1 MTYRAP
7 INDMLLALNHGAGL
21 QAAVK
26 AGHYGDFDSD
36 ITAAVLEEAGRF
48 ATDVLAPLNRIGDEN
63 GIKLANDKVTTAPGW
78 PDAYQRWTAAGW
90 NAVSGSEAFGGQ
102 GLPLAINAACTE
114 IWSASNIAFGLCPL
128 LTLSAIEALDAH
140 GSEDLKKIYLEKLV
154 SGEWT
159 GTMQLTEPQAG
170 SDVGAL
176 RTRAERAADG
186 SYRITGT
193 KIFITY
199 GDHDMT
205 DNIVHFVLARLP
217 DAPAGTKGISLFLIP
232 KFLVNADGSL
242 GARNDIYPSGVEH
255 KLGMHASPTCTMTM
269 GDKGGAIGY
278 LVGEEN
284 RGMLCMFTMMNQAR
298 LGVGLEGVGIADRA
312 YQQALAFAQERRQGR
327 AIGKTGD
334 GTDAII
340 VHPDVKRMLMQMR
353 ALTAAARTICYAT
366 AVAFDVSVRA
376 TDAKVRSDAAA
387 RGALLTPIAKAFSTD
402 IGNEVTSLG
411 VQIHGGM
418 GFIEETGAAQHYRD
432 ARITA
437 IYEGT
442 NGIQSIDLVTRKL
455 RAQGGASVWALLDEL
470 SDIVKRVEASND
482 PAFGTTGAKLRD
494 ALGSLERSSRW
505 LLERIASAPNDA
517 LAGATPY
524 LRLFGSTLGGCKLAE
539 EALAARTLGRGFG
552 RSAALCHAG
561 ALLCREHFGAGRL
574 AGAHGDGQRQFG
586 HRRRRGFAGLTRCG
600 GLAANPR
607 QLAASVFTRAASACR
622 FGAARGL
629 ERTVEINHSEC
640 MFFARLRADSMLGQ
654 QRPSSNWRRGA
665 IAR

>member
-7 INDMLLALNHGAGL
+7 IKDMLLALNHGAGL

-26 AGHYGDFDSD
+26 AGHYGDFDAD
-36 ITAAVLEEAGRF
+36 ITAAVLEEAGKF
-48 ATDVLAPLNRIGDEN
+48 ASDVLAPLNRVGDEN
-63 GIKLANDKVTTAPGW
+63 GITLDNGSVATSPGW
-78 PDAYQRWTAAGW
+78 PDAYRRWTAAGW
-90 NAVSGSEAFGGQ
+90 NAVSGPEAFGGQ

-114 IWSASNIAFGLCPL
+114 IWSASNVAFGLCPL

-140 GSEDLKKIYLEKLV
+140 GSDELKQLYLGKLI
-154 SGEWT
+154 SGEWP

-176 RTRAERAADG
+176 RTRAERAGDG
-186 SYRITGT
+186 SYRISGS

-217 DAPAGTKGISLFLIP
+217 DAPPGTKGISLFLIP
-232 KFLVNADGSL
+232 KFMVNPDGTL
-242 GARNDIYPSGVEH
+242 GARNDIYASGIEH
-255 KLGMHASPTCTMTM
+255 KLGMHAAPTCTMTM

-278 LVGEEN
+278 LIGEEN
-284 RGMLCMFTMMNQAR
+284 RGMQCMFTMMNQAR

-327 AIGKTGD
+327 AVGKTGNGSD
-334 GTDAII
+334 HII

-366 AVAFDVSVRA
+366 AVALDVSVRA
-376 TDAKVRSDAAA
+376 TDAKTRSVAGA

-432 ARITA
+432 ARITS

-455 RAQGGASVWALLDEL
+455 AANGGASVWILLDEL
-470 SDIVKRVEASND
+470 SEIVSRVETSND
-482 PAFGTTGAKLRD
+482 PGFGTAGSKLRE
-494 ALGSLERSSRW
+494 AVASLDRTSRW

-524 LRLFGSTLGGCKLAE
+524 LRLFGSTLGGCLLAS
-539 EALAARTLGRGFG
+539 EALAARNL
-552 RSAALCHAG
+552 A
-561 ALLCREHFGAGRL
+561 EGAGDASRHVTL
-574 AGAHGDGQRQFG
+574 ARF
-586 HRRRRGFAGLTRCG
+586 FAE
-600 GLAANPR
+600 NI
-607 QLAASVFTRAASACR
+607 SVQATA
-622 FGAARGL
+622 L
-629 ERTVEINHSEC
+629 ERTVLDSAEAVN
-640 MFFARLRADSMLGQ
+640 AADVVLL
-654 QRPSSNWRRGA
+654 A
-665 IAR
+665 

>member
-21 QAAVK
+21 QAAVA

-63 GIKLANDKVTTAPGW
+63 GIRLENDKVTTAPGW
-78 PDAYQRWTAAGW
+78 PSAYQRWTAAGW
-90 NAVSGSEAFGGQ
+90 NAVSGPEAFGGQ

-140 GSEDLKKIYLEKLV
+140 GSESLKKIYLEKLV

-186 SYRITGT
+186 SYRISGS

-217 DAPAGTKGISLFLIP
+217 DAPAGTKGISLIP

-242 GARNDIYPSGVEH
+242 GGRNDIYPSGVEH

-269 GDKGGAIGY
+269 GDKGGAVGY
-278 LVGEEN
+278 LIGEEN

-327 AIGKTGD
+327 AVGKPGSESD
-334 GTDAII
+334 PII

-353 ALTAAARTICYAT
+353 AMTAAARTICYAT
-366 AVAFDVSVRA
+366 AVALDVSMRA
-376 TDAKVRSDAAA
+376 KDAKVRAAAAA

-402 IGNEVTSLG
+402 IGSEVTSLG

-432 ARITA
+432 ARITS

-455 RAQGGASVWALLDEL
+455 AANGGASVWSLLAEL
-470 SDIVKRVEASND
+470 ESTVKQVEGSND
-482 PAFGTTGAKLRD
+482 PAFGTTAAKLRD
-494 ALGSLERSSRW
+494 ALGSLERASRW
-505 LLERIASAPNDA
+505 LLERVATRPNDA

-524 LRLFGSTLGGCKLAE
+524 LRLFGSTLGGCILAG
-539 EALAARTLGRGFG
+539 EALAAK
-552 RSAALCHAG
+552 AG
-561 ALLCREHFGAGRL
+561 
-574 AGAHGDGQRQFG
+574 GDGERYV
-586 HRRRRGFAGLTRCG
+586 T
-600 GLAANPR
+600 LAR
-607 QLAASVFTRAASACR
+607 
-622 FGAARGL
+622 
-629 ERTVEINHSEC
+629 
-640 MFFARLRADSMLGQ
+640 FFAENVTVQSGSLEKTVTDSAEAINGADAVLL
-654 QRPSSNWRRGA
+654 A
-665 IAR
+665 

>member
-26 AGHYGDFDSD
+26 AGHYGDFDGD
-36 ITAAVLEEAGRF
+36 ITSAVLEEAGRF
-48 ATDVLAPLNRIGDEN
+48 ATDVLAPLNVVGDKN
-63 GIKLANDKVTTAPGW
+63 GIKLNDGKVTTAPGW
-78 PDAYQRWTAAGW
+78 PDAYRRWTEAGW
-90 NAVSGSEAFGGQ
+90 NAVSGPEAFGGQ

-140 GSEDLKKIYLEKLV
+140 GSPELKKIYLEKLV
-154 SGEWT
+154 SGAWT

-176 RTRAERAADG
+176 RSRAERVADG
-186 SYRITGT
+186 SYRISGT

-199 GDHDMT
+199 GEHDMT

-217 DAPAGTKGISLFLIP
+217 DAPAGTRGISLFLIP

-242 GARNDIYPSGVEH
+242 GARNDIYASGVEH
-255 KLGMHASPTCTMTM
+255 KLGIHASPTCTMTM

-278 LVGEEN
+278 LIGEEN
-284 RGMLCMFTMMNQAR
+284 RGMHCMFTMMNQAR

-327 AIGKTGD
+327 AVGKADGKPGD
-334 GTDAII
+334 GSDPII
-340 VHPDVKRMLMQMR
+340 VHPDIKRMLMQMR
-353 ALTAAARTICYAT
+353 ALTGAARTICYAT
-366 AVAFDVSVRA
+366 AVALDIAVRSP
-376 TDAKVRSDAAA
+376 DAKTRALAAA

-402 IGNEVTSLG
+402 IGNEVSSLG

-432 ARITA
+432 ARITP

-455 RAQGGASVWALLDEL
+455 AANGGASVFALLDEL
-470 SDIVKRVEASND
+470 AGIVKQVEASND
-482 PAFGTTGAKLRD
+482 PAFGTAGTKLRD
-494 ALGSLERSSRW
+494 ALGSLDRASRW
-505 LLERIASAPNDA
+505 LLERVTSAPNDA

-524 LRLFGSTLGGCKLAE
+524 LRLFGSTLGGCMLAG
-539 EALAARTLGRGFG
+539 EALAARDLGEAAGDPQRYVTLARYF
-552 RSAALCHAG
+552 AENITVQAG
-561 ALLCREHFGAGRL
+561 ALEKTVMDGAEAVNGADAVLL
-574 AGAHGDGQRQFG
+574 A
-586 HRRRRGFAGLTRCG
+586 
-600 GLAANPR
+600 
-607 QLAASVFTRAASACR
+607 
-622 FGAARGL
+622 
-629 ERTVEINHSEC
+629 
-640 MFFARLRADSMLGQ
+640 
-654 QRPSSNWRRGA
+654 
-665 IAR
+665 

>member
-1 MTYRAP
+1 MAMTYRAP

-26 AGHYGDFDSD
+26 AGHYGDFDAD
-36 ITAAVLEEAGRF
+36 ITAAVLEEAGKF
-48 ATDVLAPLNRIGDEN
+48 AGDVLAPLNRIGDEH
-63 GIKLANDKVTTAPGW
+63 GIKLEDNKVTTAPGW
-78 PDAYQRWTAAGW
+78 PDAYQRWAAAGW
-90 NAVSGSEAFGGQ
+90 NAVSGPEAFGGQ

-114 IWSASNIAFGLCPL
+114 IWSASNMAFGLCPL

-140 GSEDLKKIYLEKLV
+140 GTDELKKIYLEKLV

-176 RTRAERAADG
+176 RTRAERASDG
-186 SYRITGT
+186 SYRIKGT

-232 KFLVNADGSL
+232 KFLVDADGSL
-242 GARNDIYPSGVEH
+242 GARNDIYASGVEH

-278 LVGEEN
+278 LIGEEN
-284 RGMLCMFTMMNQAR
+284 RGMQCMFTMMNQAR
-298 LGVGLEGVGIADRA
+298 LAVGLEGVGIADRA

-327 AIGKTGD
+327 AAGRASDKSDNGAD
-334 GTDAII
+334 PII
-340 VHPDVKRMLMQMR
+340 VHPDVKRMLLQMR

-366 AVAFDVSVRA
+366 AVALDVSARA
-376 TDAKVRSDAAA
+376 TDAKVRGNAAA

-432 ARITA
+432 ARITP

-442 NGIQSIDLVTRKL
+442 NGIQAIDLVTRKL
-455 RAQGGASVWALLDEL
+455 AANGGQSVWGLLDEL
-470 SDIVKRVEASND
+470 SGIVKQVETSND

-494 ALGSLERSSRW
+494 ALGSLERTSRW
-505 LLERIASAPNDA
+505 LLERVTSAPNDA

-524 LRLFGSTLGGCKLAE
+524 LRLFGSTLGGCMLAT
-539 EALAARTLGRGFG
+539 EALAVRDLGEAAGDPQRYVTLARFFAENI
-552 RSAALCHAG
+552 SVQAG
-561 ALLCREHFGAGRL
+561 
-574 AGAHGDGQRQFG
+574 
-586 HRRRRGFAGLTRCG
+586 
-600 GLAANPR
+600 
-607 QLAASVFTRAASACR
+607 S
-622 FGAARGL
+622 L
-629 ERTVEINHSEC
+629 ERTVMDSAEAVNG
-640 MFFARLRADSMLGQ
+640 ADAVLL
-654 QRPSSNWRRGA
+654 A
-665 IAR
+665 

>member
-1 MTYRAP
+1 MSYRAP

-21 QAAVK
+21 QAAVQ
-26 AGHYGDFDSD
+26 AGHYGDFDAD
-36 ITAAVLEEAGRF
+36 ITAAVLEEAGKF
-48 ATDVLAPLNRIGDEN
+48 ASDVLAPLNRIGDQN
-63 GIKLANDKVTTAPGW
+63 GIKLDGGKVTTAPGW
-78 PDAYQRWTAAGW
+78 PDAYRRWTAAGW
-90 NAVSGSEAFGGQ
+90 NAVSGPEAFGGQ

-114 IWSASNIAFGLCPL
+114 IWSAANMAFGLCPL

-140 GSEDLKKIYLEKLV
+140 GSSELKKIYLEKLV
-154 SGEWT
+154 SGAWT

-176 RTRAERAADG
+176 RSRAERMADG
-186 SYRITGT
+186 TYRIKGT

-217 DAPAGTKGISLFLIP
+217 DAPAGTRGISLFLVP
-232 KFLVNADGSL
+232 KFLVDADGSL

-255 KLGMHASPTCTMTM
+255 KLGIHASPTCTMTM
-269 GDKGGAIGY
+269 GDHGGAIGY
-278 LVGEEN
+278 LIGEEN

-312 YQQALAFAQERRQGR
+312 YQQALAFAQQRRQGR
-327 AIGKTGD
+327 AIGKPGE
-334 GTDAII
+334 GMDAII
-340 VHPDVKRMLMQMR
+340 VHPDIKRMLMQMR

-366 AVAFDVSVRA
+366 AVAIDVSVRA
-376 TDAKVRSDAAA
+376 GDARVRADAAA

-432 ARITA
+432 ARITP

-455 RAQGGASVWALLDEL
+455 AANGGAAVFSLLGEL
-470 SDIVKRVEASND
+470 TEIVIRVETSND

-494 ALGSLERSSRW
+494 ALGSLDRTSRW
-505 LLERIASAPNDA
+505 LLERMGSAPNDA

-524 LRLFGSTLGGCKLAE
+524 LRLFGSTLGGCMLAG
-539 EALAARTLGRGFG
+539 EALAARNAGEGNGDPQRYVTLARFFAENV
-552 RSAALCHAG
+552 SVQAAA
-561 ALLCREHFGAGRL
+561 
-574 AGAHGDGQRQFG
+574 
-586 HRRRRGFAGLTRCG
+586 
-600 GLAANPR
+600 
-607 QLAASVFTRAASACR
+607 
-622 FGAARGL
+622 L
-629 ERTVEINHSEC
+629 ERTVMDSAEAVNG
-640 MFFARLRADSMLGQ
+640 ADAVLLG
-654 QRPSSNWRRGA
+654 
-665 IAR
+665 

>member
-21 QAAVK
+21 QAAVS
-26 AGHYGDFDSD
+26 AGHYGDFDSEL
-36 ITAAVLEEAGRF
+36 TAAVLEEAGRF

-63 GIKLANDKVTTAPGW
+63 GIKLDNNKVTTAPGW
-78 PDAYQRWTAAGW
+78 PSAYQRWTAAGW
-90 NAVSGSEAFGGQ
+90 NAVSGPEAFGGQ

-140 GSEDLKKIYLEKLV
+140 GSDELKKIYLEKLV

-232 KFLVNADGSL
+232 KFLVNADGAL
-242 GARNDIYPSGVEH
+242 GARNDIYASGVEH

-269 GDKGGAIGY
+269 GDKGGAVGY
-278 LVGEEN
+278 LIGEEN

-312 YQQALAFAQERRQGR
+312 YQQALAFAQERKQGR
-327 AIGKTGD
+327 AIGKKGD
-334 GTDAII
+334 GMDAII

-366 AVAFDVSVRA
+366 AVALDVSTRA

-455 RAQGGASVWALLDEL
+455 SSQGGASVWALLDEL

-494 ALGSLERSSRW
+494 ALGSLERTSRW

-539 EALAARTLGRGFG
+539 EALAARTLGEGFG
-552 RSAALCHAG
+552 DPQRYVT
-561 ALLCREHFGAGRL
+561 L
-574 AGAHGDGQRQFG
+574 ARF
-586 HRRRRGFAGLTRCG
+586 FAE
-600 GLAANPR
+600 NI
-607 QLAASVFTRAASACR
+607 SVQS
-622 FGAARGL
+622 GSL
-629 ERTVEINHSEC
+629 ERTV
-640 MFFARLRADSMLGQ
+640 MDGADAVT
-654 QRPSSNWRRGA
+654 GA
-665 IAR
+665 DAVLLA

>member
-7 INDMLLALNHGAGL
+7 ISDMLLALNHGAGL
-21 QAAVK
+21 QAAVQ
-26 AGHYGDFDSD
+26 AGHYGDFDAD
-36 ITAAVLEEAGRF
+36 ITAAVLEEAGKF
-48 ATDVLAPLNRIGDEN
+48 ATEVLAPLNRIGDQN
-63 GIKLANDKVTTAPGW
+63 GIKLKDGKVTTAPGW
-78 PDAYQRWTAAGW
+78 PDAYRRWTEAGW

-114 IWSASNIAFGLCPL
+114 IWSASNLAFGLCPL

-140 GSEDLKKIYLEKLV
+140 GSDELKRIYLGKLI

-176 RTRAERAADG
+176 RTRAERAPDG
-186 SYRITGT
+186 SYRITGSKT
-193 KIFITY
+193 FITY

-232 KFLVNADGSL
+232 KFMVDADGTP
-242 GARNDIYPSGVEH
+242 GPRNDIHPSGVEH

-269 GDKGGAIGY
+269 GDHGGAIGY
-278 LVGEEN
+278 PIGEEKQ
-284 RGMLCMFTMMNQAR
+284 GMRCMFTMMNQAR

-312 YQQALAFAQERRQGR
+312 YQQALAFAQERKQGR
-327 AIGKTGD
+327 AIGKQGD
-334 GTDAII
+334 GSDPII

-366 AVAFDVSVRA
+366 AVALDVATRA
-376 TDAKVRSDAAA
+376 TDAKVRTEAAA

-402 IGNEVTSLG
+402 IGSEVAYLG

-442 NGIQSIDLVTRKL
+442 NGIQAIDLVTRKL
-455 RAQGGASVWALLDEL
+455 GAQGGAAVFALIDEL
-470 SDIVKRVEASND
+470 SATVKQVEASND
-482 PAFGTTGAKLRD
+482 PAFGSTGAKLRD
-494 ALGSLERSSRW
+494 ALSALDRTSRW
-505 LLERIASAPNDA
+505 LLERLASSPNEA

-524 LRLFGSTLGGCKLAE
+524 LRLFGATLGGCMLAS
-539 EALAARTLGRGFG
+539 EALAVRKDGGDAQRFVTLAR
-552 RSAALCHAG
+552 
-561 ALLCREHFGAGRL
+561 
-574 AGAHGDGQRQFG
+574 
-586 HRRRRGFAGLTRCG
+586 
-600 GLAANPR
+600 
-607 QLAASVFTRAASACR
+607 
-622 FGAARGL
+622 
-629 ERTVEINHSEC
+629 
-640 MFFARLRADSMLGQ
+640 FFAETMSVQAPSLEKTVTDGAESVMGADAVLLG
-654 QRPSSNWRRGA
+654 
-665 IAR
+665 

>member
-26 AGHYGDFDSD
+26 AGHYGDFDAD
-36 ITAAVLEEAGRF
+36 ITAAVLEEAGKF
-48 ATDVLAPLNRIGDEN
+48 AGDVLAPLNRVGDEH
-63 GIKLANDKVTTAPGW
+63 GIKLEGGKVTTAPGW
-78 PDAYQRWTAAGW
+78 PDAYQRWIAAGW
-90 NAVSGSEAFGGQ
+90 NAVSGPEAFGGQ

-140 GSEDLKKIYLEKLV
+140 GSDALKKIYLEKLV
-154 SGEWT
+154 SGQWT

-186 SYRITGT
+186 SYRIKGT

-217 DAPAGTKGISLFLIP
+217 DAPAGTKGISLFLVP

-255 KLGMHASPTCTMTM
+255 KLGIHASPTCTMTM

-278 LVGEEN
+278 LIGEEN

-298 LGVGLEGVGIADRA
+298 LAVGLEGVGIADRA

-327 AIGKTGD
+327 AIGSKGD
-334 GTDAII
+334 GSDPII
-340 VHPDVKRMLMQMR
+340 AHPDIKRMLMQMR
-353 ALTAAARTICYAT
+353 TLTAAARTICYAT
-366 AVAFDVSVRA
+366 AVALDVSVRA
-376 TDAKVRSDAAA
+376 RDVGVRAAAAA
-387 RGALLTPIAKAFSTD
+387 RGALLTPIAKAFATD
-402 IGNEVTSLG
+402 IGNEVAYLG
-411 VQIHGGM
+411 VQVHGGM
-418 GFIEETGAAQHYRD
+418 GFIEETGAAQHSRD
-432 ARITA
+432 ARITS

-442 NGIQSIDLVTRKL
+442 NGIQSIDLLTRKL
-455 RAQGGASVWALLDEL
+455 GADGGASVFALLGEL
-470 SDIVKRVEASND
+470 DGIVTRVERSND
-482 PAFGTTGAKLRD
+482 PAFGTTGIKLRE
-494 ALGSLERSSRW
+494 ALGALDRTSKW
-505 LLERIASAPNDA
+505 LLECVASKPNDA

-524 LRLFGSTLGGCKLAE
+524 LRLFGATLGGCMLAE
-539 EALAARTLGRGFG
+539 EALAARE
-552 RSAALCHAG
+552 A
-561 ALLCREHFGAGRL
+561 
-574 AGAHGDGQRQFG
+574 GDGERYIAVARF
-586 HRRRRGFAGLTRCG
+586 FAE
-600 GLAANPR
+600 NV
-607 QLAASVFTRAASACR
+607 SVQAPS
-622 FGAARGL
+622 L
-629 ERTVEINHSEC
+629 ERTVTDSAEAVNG
-640 MFFARLRADSMLGQ
+640 ADAVLL
-654 QRPSSNWRRGA
+654 A
-665 IAR
+665 

>member
-1 MTYRAP
+1 
-7 INDMLLALNHGAGL
+7 
-21 QAAVK
+21 
-26 AGHYGDFDSD
+26 
-36 ITAAVLEEAGRF
+36 
-48 ATDVLAPLNRIGDEN
+48 
-63 GIKLANDKVTTAPGW
+63 VTTAPGW

-90 NAVSGSEAFGGQ
+90 NAVSGPEAFGGQ
-102 GLPLAINAACTE
+102 GLPMAINAACTE

-140 GSEDLKKIYLEKLV
+140 GSIELKKIYLEKLV
-154 SGEWT
+154 SGQWT

-170 SDVGAL
+170 SDVGSL

-186 SYRITGT
+186 SYRIKGT

-217 DAPAGTKGISLFLIP
+217 DAPAGTRGISLFLIP

-242 GARNDIYPSGVEH
+242 GARNDIYASGVEH

-269 GDKGGAIGY
+269 GDSGGAIGY
-278 LVGEEN
+278 LIGEEN
-284 RGMLCMFTMMNQAR
+284 KGMQCMFTMMNQAR

-312 YQQALAFAQERRQGR
+312 YQQALAFAQERKQGR
-327 AIGKTGD
+327 AVGKQGD
-334 GTDAII
+334 GLDPII

-353 ALTAAARTICYAT
+353 SLTAAARSICYAT
-366 AVAFDVSVRA
+366 AVALDVAARA
-376 TDAKVRSDAAA
+376 KDAKVREDAAA

-402 IGNEVTSLG
+402 IGNEVTYLG

-432 ARITA
+432 ARITT

-455 RAQGGASVWALLDEL
+455 AANGGASVWALLDEL
-470 SDIVKRVEASND
+470 DGIAKQVEASND

-494 ALGSLERSSRW
+494 ALGSLDRASKW
-505 LLERIASAPNDA
+505 LLERVNTAPNDA

-524 LRLFGSTLGGCKLAE
+524 LRLFGSTLGGCMLAG
-539 EALAARTLGRGFG
+539 EALAAKSNGE
-552 RSAALCHAG
+552 A
-561 ALLCREHFGAGRL
+561 
-574 AGAHGDGQRQFG
+574 DPQRYV
-586 HRRRRGFAGLTRCG
+586 A
-600 GLAANPR
+600 
-607 QLAASVFTRAASACR
+607 V
-622 FGAARGL
+622 AR
-629 ERTVEINHSEC
+629 
-640 MFFARLRADSMLGQ
+640 FFAENISVQAGSLEKTVTDSADAV
-654 QRPSSNWRRGA
+654 NGA
-665 IAR
+665 DAVLLA

>member
-21 QAAVK
+21 EAALK
-26 AGHYGDFDSD
+26 AGYYGDFDAD
-36 ITAAVLEEAGRF
+36 ITAAVLEEAGKF
-48 ATDVLAPLNRIGDEN
+48 ASDVLAPLNRVGDEH
-63 GIKLANDKVTTAPGW
+63 GIKLEANKVTTAPGW

-90 NAVSGSEAFGGQ
+90 NAVSGPEAFGGQ

-114 IWSASNIAFGLCPL
+114 IWSAANVAFGLCPL

-140 GSEDLKKIYLEKLV
+140 GSDDLKKIYLEKLV

-176 RTRAERAADG
+176 RTKAEPAGDG
-186 SYRITGT
+186 SYRIKGT

-242 GARNDIYPSGVEH
+242 GPRNDIFASGVEH

-269 GDKGGAIGY
+269 GDHGGAIGY
-278 LVGEEN
+278 LIGEEN
-284 RGMLCMFTMMNQAR
+284 RGMQCMFTMMNQAR
-298 LGVGLEGVGIADRA
+298 LGVGLEGVGVADRA
-312 YQQALAFAQERRQGR
+312 YQQALSYAQERRQGR
-327 AIGKTGD
+327 AVDKQGD
-334 GTDAII
+334 GSDPIL

-353 ALTAAARTICYAT
+353 AMTAAARTICYAT
-366 AVAFDVSVRA
+366 AVALDISVRA
-376 TDAKVRSDAAA
+376 KDAKVRADAAA

-402 IGNEVTSLG
+402 IGNEVAYLG
-411 VQIHGGM
+411 VQVHGGM

-442 NGIQSIDLVTRKL
+442 NGIQAIDLVTRKL
-455 RAQGGASVWALLDEL
+455 AANGGASVWALLDEL
-470 SDIVKRVEASND
+470 GTTVKQVEASND

-494 ALGSLERSSRW
+494 ALASLERASRW
-505 LLERIASAPNDA
+505 LLERVTSAPNDA

-524 LRLFGSTLGGCKLAE
+524 LRLFGSALGGCMLAA
-539 EALAARTLGRGFG
+539 EALAAR
-552 RSAALCHAG
+552 SAGNGDHERYVAL
-561 ALLCREHFGAGRL
+561 
-574 AGAHGDGQRQFG
+574 
-586 HRRRRGFAGLTRCG
+586 
-600 GLAANPR
+600 
-607 QLAASVFTRAASACR
+607 
-622 FGAARGL
+622 AR
-629 ERTVEINHSEC
+629 
-640 MFFARLRADSMLGQ
+640 FFAENVSVQAPALEKTVTDGAEAVNGADAVLLG
-654 QRPSSNWRRGA
+654 
-665 IAR
+665 